1 MALGSETREAAGA
14 GIPMPV
20 ILREGPYRFFYY
32 SGDRDEPRHV
42 NAARDDR
49 IAKFWLDP
57 VRIQRNGG
65 LRRSEIL
72 RVQRTIEEN
81 HGLLMDAWNDYF
93 ND

>member
-1 MALGSETREAAGA
+1 
-14 GIPMPV
+14 MPV
-20 ILREGPYRFFYY
+20 ILREGPYRFFFY

-42 NAARDDR
+42 HVARDDQV
-49 IAKFWLDP
+49 AKFWLDP

-81 HGLLMDAWNDYF
+81 HGLLMEAWNDYF